1 MSSTDSRGSATGPEM
16 DGRRLRSIRNR
27 ELVAHTT
34 LELLREGYLDPS
46 VDDIATR
53 SGLSQRTVFR
63 LFGDVEQLFSA
74 AVAAQ
79 AERVGTLL
87 GALQVTGTRKAR
99 IQRLVRARARL
110 YEEVSPVRRF
120 ALRHA
125 PFQPVIRSGIEGL
138 NAVLRGQLEDLF
150 EIEIS
155 TCPRNERAGLVERLN
170 LLSSW
175 PVWETLR
182 NDQHLSIKASEA
194 AVTRLLTLVLE
205 DACGPAKE
213 I

>member
-1 MSSTDSRGSATGPEM
+1 MSARTENLSPETEM

-27 ELVAHTT
+27 ELVAQTT

-74 AVAAQ
+74 AVAVQ
-79 AERVGTLL
+79 AERVGALL
-87 GALQVTGTRKAR
+87 GSLQVSGSRKAR
-99 IQRLVRARARL
+99 VQRLVKARARL

-125 PFQPVIRSGIEGL
+125 PFQPVIREGIDQL
-138 NAVLRGQLEDLF
+138 NAVLRGQLEELF
-150 EIEIS
+150 EVEIS
-155 TCPRNERAGLVERLN
+155 SAPRSERHGLTDRL
-170 LLSSW
+170 SVITSW
-175 PVWETLR
+175 SVWESLR
-182 NDQHLSIKASEA
+182 TDQHLSIKASEA
-194 AVTRLLTLVLE
+194 AVTRLLAATIV
-205 DACGPAKE
+205 DVCGPE
-213 I
+213 ED